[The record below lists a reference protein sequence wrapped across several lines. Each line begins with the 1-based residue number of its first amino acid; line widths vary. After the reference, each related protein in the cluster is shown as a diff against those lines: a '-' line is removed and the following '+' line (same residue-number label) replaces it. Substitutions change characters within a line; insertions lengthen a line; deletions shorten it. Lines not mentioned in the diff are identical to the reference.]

1 MNNLE
6 EKCLRFVLHYYQKNK
21 MNTQKALEAFKNKH
35 QIVKHNNKAVYIRW
49 FVSGAIAAMLIG
61 FLIYPQFQQ
70 NEQWKTIAAKMA
82 SVSCTLPDGS
92 SVTLYPNSYIQFR
105 ENKEWLSHREIRMR
119 GKVRFSVR
127 HDAVCPFTVEGALAR
142 VKVLGTAFTIDESRK
157 DTAIVKVESGK
168 VQFSAVGKAD
178 HIILTRDMAAQ
189 LTKNQD
195 KPQMVKQPA
204 TGSFIFDNA
213 PLPKVLEEL
222 SRYYEVK
229 LSASNTDKRLT
240 ASFKDK
246 SLDEIIRFIEKV
258 LDVKIEKVKRQ

>member
-49 FVSGAIAAMLIG
+49 LVSGAIAAMLIG

-119 GKVRFSVR
+119 GKVRFPSGTMQSVR
-127 HDAVCPFTVEGALAR
+127 LR
-142 VKVLGTAFTIDESRK
+142 SRGHWPG
-157 DTAIVKVESGK
+157 SRYWGR
-168 VQFSAVGKAD
+168 
-178 HIILTRDMAAQ
+178 HLP
-189 LTKNQD
+189 LTKAG
-195 KPQMVKQPA
+195 K
-204 TGSFIFDNA
+204 IR
-213 PLPKVLEEL
+213 PL
-222 SRYYEVK
+222 
-229 LSASNTDKRLT
+229 
-240 ASFKDK
+240 
-246 SLDEIIRFIEKV
+246 
-258 LDVKIEKVKRQ
+258 